1 MFRNKYKDDFFNKVI
16 IKRTNRK
23 KTISLSIKDEKIIL
37 LSPKLT
43 SKNFLYDILIKKK
56 KWITKKLKEQES
68 LVKTKYKNF
77 TDNTALLKFGKKKNL
92 RFKRSLSEKIVE
104 KKQLYRNLFCI

>member
-23 KTISLSIKDEKIIL
+23 KTISLSIKDQKIIL

-56 KWITKKLKEQES
+56 KMDNQ
-68 LVKTKYKNF
+68 KT
-77 TDNTALLKFGKKKNL
+77 
-92 RFKRSLSEKIVE
+92 
-104 KKQLYRNLFCI
+104 